1 MGGAGE
7 RAFRTFNVENRARP
21 EIAGEATDPRRGT
34 LASPH
39 DATAVACGSRAGG
52 VPAGGGVC
60 GAARC
65 ARGAEEGE
73 RVPGLLLGAVAG
85 VVLQICTQCATSFPQ
100 ACASH
105 KRVLPTS
112 VCFPQAC
119 GSHCAVADQPE
130 IKEEIL
136 RKDDRLLT
144 LLKDV
149 YVESRDPPVQV
160 KDGGGEH
167 LPCKQEEK
175 RLTKLGHLGAL
186 DVKKVSKGKISI
198 VEALTLL
205 NNHKLHP
212 QIWTAEKIAAEYS
225 LELKD
230 VNSLLEFFI
239 PFTVQEFPK
248 ETKKAIKST

>member
-1 MGGAGE
+1 DH
-7 RAFRTFNVENRARP
+7 P
-21 EIAGEATDPRRGT
+21 E
-34 LASPH
+34 
-39 DATAVACGSRAGG
+39 V
-52 VPAGGGVC
+52 
-60 GAARC
+60 
-65 ARGAEEGE
+65 
-73 RVPGLLLGAVAG
+73 
-85 VVLQICTQCATSFPQ
+85 
-100 ACASH
+100 
-105 KRVLPTS
+105 
-112 VCFPQAC
+112 
-119 GSHCAVADQPE
+119 
-130 IKEEIL
+130 KEEIL

-248 ETKKAIKST
+248 ETKKAIKS

>member
-1 MGGAGE
+1 MGG
-7 RAFRTFNVENRARP
+7 RLTRVFRTFNVESRARR
-21 EIAGEATDPRRGT
+21 EISKEKPTPAPRHPTTR
-34 LASPH
+34 LDELVDQS
-39 DATAVACGSRAGG
+39 
-52 VPAGGGVC
+52 
-60 GAARC
+60 
-65 ARGAEEGE
+65 EIQE
-73 RVPGLLLGAVAG
+73 
-85 VVLQICTQCATSFPQ
+85 QI
-100 ACASH
+100 H
-105 KRVLPTS
+105 
-112 VCFPQAC
+112 
-119 GSHCAVADQPE
+119 
-130 IKEEIL
+130 

-149 YVESRDPPVQV
+149 YVESRDLPVRV
-160 KDGGGEH
+160 KDGGEH

-175 RLTKLGHLGAL
+175 RLTKLGHLGDL

-212 QIWTAEKIAAEYS
+212 EIWTAEKIAVEYS

-248 ETKKAIKST
+248 ETKKAI

>member
-1 MGGAGE
+1 
-7 RAFRTFNVENRARP
+7 
-21 EIAGEATDPRRGT
+21 
-34 LASPH
+34 H
-39 DATAVACGSRAGG
+39 
-52 VPAGGGVC
+52 
-60 GAARC
+60 
-65 ARGAEEGE
+65 
-73 RVPGLLLGAVAG
+73 
-85 VVLQICTQCATSFPQ
+85 
-100 ACASH
+100 
-105 KRVLPTS
+105 
-112 VCFPQAC
+112 
-119 GSHCAVADQPE
+119 PE
-130 IKEEIL
+130 IKEEIY

-149 YVESRDPPVQV
+149 YVQSRDLPVRV

-175 RLTKLGHLGAL
+175 RLTKLGHLGDV
-186 DVKKVSKGKISI
+186 DVKKVPKGKISI

-205 NNHKLHP
+205 NNHKLNP
-212 QIWTAEKIAAEYS
+212 QIWTAEKIAVEYS

>member
-1 MGGAGE
+1 MGG
-7 RAFRTFNVENRARP
+7 RVTRVFRTFNVESRARR
-21 EIAGEATDPRRGT
+21 EISKEKPTPAPRHR
-34 LASPH
+34 
-39 DATAVACGSRAGG
+39 TARTVT
-52 VPAGGGVC
+52 
-60 GAARC
+60 
-65 ARGAEEGE
+65 AE
-73 RVPGLLLGAVAG
+73 R
-85 VVLQICTQCATSFPQ
+85 
-100 ACASH
+100 
-105 KRVLPTS
+105 
-112 VCFPQAC
+112 
-119 GSHCAVADQPE
+119 PE

-149 YVESRDPPVQV
+149 FVESREPPARV
-160 KDGGGEH
+160 KDGGSEH
-167 LPCKQEEK
+167 LPCKPEEK

-186 DVKKVSKGKISI
+186 DVMKVSKGKVSI

-248 ETKKAIKST
+248 ETKKAI